1 MVQGMAMFGLNDV
14 QLFWERSLDTRVL
27 VGWSDNMIVLSFRG
41 TASLRNAFADIQ
53 VCCCLLSG
61 LFMLQACRGHCLV
74 RCGARLLGLATNL
87 PVRQRSNCC
96 C

>member
-53 VCCCLLSG
+53 VCCCLLSR
-61 LFMLQACRGHCLV
+61 LFLLQACRVHRLV
-74 RCGARLLGLATNL
+74 RCEARLFGL
-87 PVRQRSNCC
+87 PGKERSNCC